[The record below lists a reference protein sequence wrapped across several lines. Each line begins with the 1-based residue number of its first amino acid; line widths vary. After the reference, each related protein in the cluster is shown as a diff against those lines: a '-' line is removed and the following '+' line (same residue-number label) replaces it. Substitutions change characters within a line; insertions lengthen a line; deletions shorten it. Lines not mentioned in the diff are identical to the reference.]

1 LGYECVVGD
10 AAAGIG
16 LPMSTPCCAD
26 PVSPVVMS
34 RKPPPVPPLAAGLA
48 ADASPPCCC
57 GTSCSPSMAE
67 IEASSVQSSYA
78 GRLIAPPFWTE
89 RTLSELESSSS

>member
-1 LGYECVVGD
+1 
-10 AAAGIG
+10 
-16 LPMSTPCCAD
+16 
-26 PVSPVVMS
+26 
-34 RKPPPVPPLAAGLA
+34 
-48 ADASPPCCC
+48 
-57 GTSCSPSMAE
+57 MAE